1 MPSAVLLLRFLLKI
15 RSVRILD
22 TIACL
27 GTFLW
32 LFSLAWDA
40 VKLTLKVGFACPF
53 MVIDHTNLGATILV
67 SQAWCL
73 TVFNLS
79 PTQKTCLFT
88 NGNKASVY
96 ACWREMATDEVQE
109 EKHYRVLRFW
119 QAQCHKTWSRPDS
132 RGCRKFQH
140 HAEIEP
146 MSAKSLWLA

>member
-40 VKLTLKVGFACPF
+40 VKLTLKVGFTCPF

-67 SQAWCL
+67 SQA
-73 TVFNLS
+73 
-79 PTQKTCLFT
+79 
-88 NGNKASVY
+88 
-96 ACWREMATDEVQE
+96 
-109 EKHYRVLRFW
+109 
-119 QAQCHKTWSRPDS
+119 
-132 RGCRKFQH
+132 
-140 HAEIEP
+140 
-146 MSAKSLWLA
+146 